1 MDNKMKKYNK
11 FGANHRNVRRFE
23 VENILHQ
30 DKNAAAFR
38 IYDTKDEFHLYFLPN
53 YENKTVEVSTDVNTK
68 FSDAVVEFLVNNG
81 DITNILEAVYT
92 KAFVNAGKHSSPT
105 KTDSKQVALKL
116 PTFNSFKFDDL
127 NLVS

>member
-11 FGANHRNVRRFE
+11 FGANHRNVTQFE
-23 VENILHQ
+23 VENILHE
-30 DKNAAAFR
+30 DKNAAVFR
-38 IYDTKDEFHLYFLPN
+38 IHSNKGEFHLYFLPN

-68 FSDAVVEFLVNNG
+68 FSDAVVEFLANNG

-92 KAFVNAGKHSSPT
+92 KAFKEVPTTQDSPKEISISLPDFSS
-105 KTDSKQVALKL
+105 
-116 PTFNSFKFDDL
+116 L